1 MVLTKL
7 NLASVLLTEEEVNT
21 ILFYIESGIQGED
34 LDTQEETVVNNLFD
48 KLQNA
53 TVLNA

>member
-1 MVLTKL
+1 MLTKL